1 MMAEP
6 GRTRGVAKAAG
17 SLSALQSPSSRDTFI
32 PNSLWGLKLMSL
44 TLVAIGMSGDAIELT
59 YEETAG
65 DPEPFVLT
73 VTSGHISRQTSK
85 SPIEATDFEA

>member
-1 MMAEP
+1 
-6 GRTRGVAKAAG
+6 
-17 SLSALQSPSSRDTFI
+17 
-32 PNSLWGLKLMSL
+32 MSL
-44 TLVAIGMSGDAIELT
+44 TLVAVEISGDAIELT
-59 YEETAG
+59 YEEAAG

>member
-1 MMAEP
+1 M
-6 GRTRGVAKAAG
+6 
-17 SLSALQSPSSRDTFI
+17 
-32 PNSLWGLKLMSL
+32 KLMSL
-44 TLVAIGMSGDAIELT
+44 TLVAVEISGDAIELT

-85 SPIEATDFEA
+85 SPIEATDFEAFVLIHATELRRAAEECKAKGLTAEVLQ